1 MLVHEF
7 VGSNK
12 PVMVLVHGM
21 LTPWQIWMPQIE
33 SFKKRYNIYVI
44 ALNAHTE
51 ESLSEFVS
59 VQAEAEEIV
68 WLLKKRGIDKID
80 VICGISLGGK
90 IVHEI
95 WKSGKIKILNLIID
109 GAPLVKCPKLAV
121 NIMINNYKSI
131 IHKSKLRDAKVIENC
146 KKYFLPE
153 KYLESYLKIA
163 DLITD
168 KSIENMVN
176 SVFAGG
182 EIQGV
187 NNQSRILFIHGTK
200 GNELLSKKSAKMMKR
215 CYPETKI
222 VCFKGDA
229 HCYKVIYQP
238 ERWIKVVNDFLQNK

>member
-131 IHKSKLRDAKVIENC
+131 IHKSKLRDAKIIENY

-182 EIQGV
+182 ELQGV

-215 CYPETKI
+215 YYPGTKI

>member
-131 IHKSKLRDAKVIENC
+131 IHKSKLRDAKIIENY

-238 ERWIKVVNDFLQNK
+238 ERWIKVVNDFLQNE